1 MGLIVLPLLAA
12 WFAAFVY
19 SGFIL
24 YAIFSDDKPL
34 WYVVTALGAG
44 VVLAL
49 CYPQVGLSGFKT
61 REDVWAF
68 EIPLYFLLNKVAI
81 VVCVAAAACHFFG
94 WGAATTPHFNAV
106 CFVLGFAVSAGTLT
120 GTLYADRFQ
129 QKQGIGTTY

>member
-1 MGLIVLPLLAA
+1 M
-12 WFAAFVY
+12 
-19 SGFIL
+19 
-24 YAIFSDDKPL
+24 
-34 WYVVTALGAG
+34 
-44 VVLAL
+44 LAL
-49 CYPQVGLSGFKT
+49 CYLRVGLSGFKT

-81 VVCVAAAACHFFG
+81 VVCVAAAACYFFG